1 MNKEYL
7 QYRCADALSTLVP
20 RRFAYLIGRRISD
33 GFYRRDPEGRAAVQ
47 NNIRRILEYRGMRP
61 SEDVLDSMA
70 RQTFRSFGKYIVDF
84 FRYRRMTPAMVR
96 RLITVEHPEYLE
108 ELKARKTGFIVASA
122 HLGNWEIAGSVLA
135 TMGFRMNAVVL
146 PNRDDGIERLF
157 TNRRNQRGFNLIP
170 LSEAV
175 DGALRAISRRE
186 CVALLMDRD
195 YSQRD
200 DKTLFLG
207 APARLP
213 LGVATIAVRTGT
225 PIFQGFLIREPDDTF
240 RFKLYRPIFPSRH
253 DSVQEVHEVLCA
265 NLASAICE
273 SPTQWFMFKNF
284 WKAKPSEAETP

>member
-1 MNKEYL
+1 MNREYL
-7 QYRCADALSTLVP
+7 QYRSADVLSSFVP
-20 RRFAYLIGRRISD
+20 RRFAYMVGRCISD
-33 GFYRRDPEGRAAVQ
+33 GFYRRDPSGRAAVQ
-47 NNIRRILEYRGMRP
+47 NNIRHILEYQGVRP
-61 SEDVLDSMA
+61 SEDVLDAMA

-84 FRYRRMTPAMVR
+84 FRYRRMTPGIVGS
-96 RLITVEHPEYLE
+96 LVTIEHPDYLD

-146 PNRDDGIERLF
+146 PNHDAGVERLF
-157 TNRRNQRGFNLIP
+157 TNRRKQRGFNLIP

-175 DGALRAISRRE
+175 DGALRAIARKE
-186 CVALLMDRD
+186 CVALLTDRD

-200 DKTLFLG
+200 DQTIFLG

-225 PIFQGFLIREPDDTF
+225 PIFQGFLVREPDDTF

-253 DSVQEVHEVLCA
+253 DSVQDVHAVLCA

-284 WKAKPSEAETP
+284 WQVKPREAETP